1 MFMNNYIRLLRPAQW
16 VKNFFVCLPLFFGGE
31 LFDVPSLIS
40 VVLTMLA
47 FCLVASSVYCY
58 NDIVDA
64 DDDRRHPKKRTRPV
78 ASGAIS
84 TATAYSLMAVCA
96 LLTAALTFL
105 LDGSVRTNVQF
116 TVLVYYVMNLS
127 YCSRLKQ
134 FAIIDVCIVAFGF
147 VLRVLAGGFAADV
160 ETSNWIVLMTFL
172 LTLFMSLGKRR
183 DDVLRM
189 NETGRPTRK
198 NTSRY
203 NLVFINQS
211 ITITATVTLVCY
223 IMYTVSPDVT
233 ARFHTPYLYLTS
245 IFVLLGLLRYMQ
257 ISLVDEKS
265 GNPTHI
271 LLHDHFTQAVV
282 VAWVLAFLLMIYV
295 L

>member
-1 MFMNNYIRLLRPAQW
+1 MNNYIRLLRPAQW
-16 VKNFFVCLPLFFGGE
+16 VKNLFVLLPLFFGGE
-31 LFDVPSLIS
+31 LFDVPSLVS
-40 VVLTMLA
+40 VLIATLA

-64 DDDRRHPKKRTRPV
+64 DDDRRHPKKRLRPI

-84 TATAYSLMAVCA
+84 TATAYTLMGTTAA
-96 LLTAALTFL
+96 AAAALTFL

-116 TVLVYYVMNLS
+116 AVLVYYLMNLC

-134 FAIIDVCIVAFGF
+134 YAIIDVSVVAFGF
-147 VLRVLAGGFAADV
+147 VLRVLTGGFAADV
-160 ETSNWIVLMTFL
+160 EPSKWIVLMTFL

-198 NTSRY
+198 NTIRY

-233 ARFHTPYLYLTS
+233 AHFHTPYLYLTS
-245 IFVLLGLLRYMQ
+245 VFVLLGLLRYMQ
-257 ISLVDEKS
+257 LTLVDEES

-282 VAWVLAFLLMIYV
+282 AAWGLAFGLMIYV

>member
-1 MFMNNYIRLLRPAQW
+1 MNNYIRLLRPAQW
-16 VKNFFVCLPLFFGGE
+16 VKNLFVLLPLFFGGE
-31 LFDVPSLIS
+31 LFDVPSLVS
-40 VVLTMLA
+40 VLIATLA

-64 DDDRRHPKKRTRPV
+64 DDDRRHPKKRLRPI

-84 TATAYSLMAVCA
+84 TATAYTLMGTTAA
-96 LLTAALTFL
+96 AAAALTFL

-116 TVLVYYVMNLS
+116 AVLVYYLMNLC

-134 FAIIDVCIVAFGF
+134 YAIIDVSVVAFGF
-147 VLRVLAGGFAADV
+147 VLRVLTGGFAADV
-160 ETSNWIVLMTFL
+160 EPSKWIVLMTFL

-233 ARFHTPYLYLTS
+233 AHFHTPYLYLTS
-245 IFVLLGLLRYMQ
+245 VFVLLGLLRYMQ
-257 ISLVDEKS
+257 LTLVDEES

-282 VAWVLAFLLMIYV
+282 AAWGLAFGLMIYV

>member
-1 MFMNNYIRLLRPAQW
+1 MNSYIRLLRPQQW
-16 VKNFFVCLPLFFGGE
+16 VKNLFVVLPLFFGGE
-31 LFDVPSLIS
+31 LFDVPSLLS
-40 VVLTMLA
+40 VLITTAV

-58 NDIVDA
+58 NDIVDV
-64 DDDRRHPKKRTRPV
+64 DDDRRHPRKCHRPV

-84 TATAYSLMAVCA
+84 VPVAYLLMG
-96 LLTAALTFL
+96 LTAVLAGGLTFL
-105 LDGSVRTNVQF
+105 LDGGVRTNVQF
-116 TVLVYYVMNLS
+116 TVLVYYLMNLC

-134 FAIIDVCIVAFGF
+134 LAIIDVCIVAFGF

-160 ETSNWIVLMTFL
+160 ETSKWIVLMTFL

-189 NETGRPTRK
+189 KETGRPTRK
-198 NTSRY
+198 NTARY
-203 NLVFINQS
+203 NLDFINQS
-211 ITITATVTLVCY
+211 ISITATVTLVCY
-223 IMYTVSPDVT
+223 IMYTVSPEVS
-233 ARFHTPYLYLTS
+233 ARFDTPYLYLTS
-245 IFVLLGLLRYMQ
+245 AFVLLGLLRYMQ

-265 GNPTHI
+265 GNPTRI

-282 VAWVLAFLLMIYV
+282 VGWGLTFLLMIYV

>member
-1 MFMNNYIRLLRPAQW
+1 MNNYIRLLRPAQW
-16 VKNFFVCLPLFFGGE
+16 VKNLFVLLPLFFGGE
-31 LFDVPSLIS
+31 LFDVPSLVS
-40 VVLTMLA
+40 VLIATLA

-64 DDDRRHPKKRTRPV
+64 DDDRRHPKKRLRPI

-84 TATAYSLMAVCA
+84 TATAYTLMGTTAA
-96 LLTAALTFL
+96 AAAALTFL

-116 TVLVYYVMNLS
+116 AVLVYYLMNLC

-134 FAIIDVCIVAFGF
+134 YAIIDVSVVAFGF
-147 VLRVLAGGFAADV
+147 VLRVLTGGFAADV
-160 ETSNWIVLMTFL
+160 EPSKWIVLMTFL

-198 NTSRY
+198 NTVRY
-203 NLVFINQS
+203 NLEFINQS

-223 IMYTVSPDVT
+223 IMYTVSPEVT
-233 ARFHTPYLYLTS
+233 ARFETPHLYLTS

-257 ISLVDEKS
+257 LSLVDKKS
-265 GNPTHI
+265 GNPTSV
-271 LLHDHFTQAVV
+271 LLHDHFTQVV
-282 VAWVLAFLLMIYV
+282 VAAWGLAFGLMIYV